1 MKIKRRGLSC
11 LLIMAGSVTASAQQ
25 NIFEDRRTTDIISQR
40 VEAQGNLIRSQGE
53 AWRDVQQGNL
63 YYAKARAKLAEAVDK
78 ELDNWLKHVRVY
90 YERRE
95 ARERGKMALLDTYM
109 KATEQHI
116 RMREERDERVLHTL
130 ANDQKRSGAA
140 IENGTALNRFLDD
153 LYRTP
158 LSYGIELSP
167 SMRESIGD
175 RMTLDD
181 EMLHQLRVK
190 GRNRGGAEM
199 VFRLGDEAGL
209 DLDWWPSGLRAHE
222 FDGPRQRLE
231 AARDR
236 VVALSR
242 GEPRQI
248 DIDALDEL
256 EQAAGELA
264 RSFFKKFPPD
274 DRKHFTAAEF
284 ETVHRAE
291 DFLARL
297 DRDVRRVRDTG
308 NARVMGNV
316 QFDPDRDGKDMPSLV
331 AWMLR
336 NGLQFEASVPGEEP
350 AYRRAFT
357 MLRELRVIM
366 QE

>member
-1 MKIKRRGLSC
+1 M
-11 LLIMAGSVTASAQQ
+11 LIVASSMTASAQQ
-25 NIFEDRRTTDIISQR
+25 NVFQDSRTTDIISQR
-40 VEAQGNLIRSQGE
+40 VEAQANLIRSQGE
-53 AWRDVQQGNL
+53 AWRNVQEGNL
-63 YYAKARAKLAEAVDK
+63 YYAKARVKLAEAVDK

-109 KATEQHI
+109 QATEQHI

-130 ANDQKRSGAA
+130 QNDQKRSGAA
-140 IENGTALNRFLDD
+140 IENGAALNRMLDA

-175 RMTLDD
+175 RMTLDA

-199 VFRLGDEAGL
+199 VFRLGDQAGL

-222 FDGPRQRLE
+222 FDSQRDRLE
-231 AARDR
+231 AARNR
-236 VVALSR
+236 VVELSE
-242 GEPRQI
+242 GEARQI

-264 RSFFKKFPPD
+264 RSFFKKYPPN
-274 DRKHFTAAEF
+274 DRRHYTAAEF

-297 DRDVRRVRDTG
+297 DRDIRRVRDTG
-308 NARVMGNV
+308 NARVMGQV
-316 QFDPDRDGKDMPSLV
+316 QFDAQRDGRDMPSLV

-336 NGLQFEASVPGEEP
+336 NGLQFETSVPGDEP

-357 MLRELRVIM
+357 MLRELRVLM

>member
-1 MKIKRRGLSC
+1 MKRRRLSC
-11 LLIMAGSVTASAQQ
+11 LLVLASPVTAPAQQ
-25 NIFEDRRTTDIISQR
+25 NVFEDRRTTDIISQR
-40 VEAQGNLIRSQGE
+40 VQAQGNLIRSQGE
-53 AWRDVQQGNL
+53 AWRNVQEGNL

-95 ARERGKMALLDTYM
+95 ARERGRMALLDTYM
-109 KATEQHI
+109 QATEQHI
-116 RMREERDERVLHTL
+116 RMRQERDERVLHTL
-130 ANDQKRSGAA
+130 VTDQKRSGAA
-140 IENGTALNRFLDD
+140 IENGTALNRMLDA
-153 LYRTP
+153 LYQTP

-175 RMTLDD
+175 RMDLDA
-181 EMLHQLRVK
+181 ELLRQLRVR

-199 VFRLGDEAGL
+199 VFRLGDDAGL
-209 DLDWWPSGLRAHE
+209 DLDWWPSVLRAHQ
-222 FDGPRQRLE
+222 FDAQRQRLE

-236 VVALSR
+236 VVALSQ
-242 GEPRQI
+242 GEQRQI
-248 DIDALDEL
+248 DIDALDQL
-256 EQAAGELA
+256 EQAAAELA
-264 RSFFKKFPPD
+264 RSFFKAYPPN
-274 DRKHFTAAEF
+274 DRRHFTAAEF
-284 ETVHRAE
+284 ESVHRAE

-308 NARVMGNV
+308 NARVLGTV
-316 QFDPDRDGKDMPSLV
+316 HFDPQRDGRDMPSLV

-336 NGLQFEASVPGEEP
+336 NGLQFEAALPGDEP

-357 MLRELRVIM
+357 MLRELQVLM